1 MTSCCSV
8 DSASWTLQIVVKEE
22 SLESSFKSKAC
33 VLISLSGVVLGG
45 ANPSLRTVYV
55 LPMLFPFLKASLSQT
70 LFQTSPRVPAK
81 LVLTQPT
88 FNDKRC
94 LPHCCF
100 LLPDWLLCSYEKE
113 NLCHGWRILW
123 EALRVCG
130 MLWPP
135 DPAVDRHL
143 PPEREEVRERGV
155 GCAEAPSPGSRF
167 SLLLNGS
174 FIWLAIWFI

>member
-55 LPMLFPFLKASLSQT
+55 LPMLFPFLKASLRQT

-130 MLWPP
+130 ML
-135 DPAVDRHL
+135 
-143 PPEREEVRERGV
+143 
-155 GCAEAPSPGSRF
+155 
-167 SLLLNGS
+167 
-174 FIWLAIWFI
+174 